1 MSSTTLTPR
10 DKHMPKNYNMYVNRF
25 HPGATTNH
33 VTTTNST
40 IPFTWDGETPFKAH
54 DVLTAIFSGS
64 GSGVPLKDGIPSECI
79 ICGEGMSKSNR
90 DQWTFLI
97 DWFHSPIPE
106 FVNVWIQDINV
117 DVQKDLERRQLDH
130 RLEGINKRA
139 KELENERASLEFQ
152 KEQILDLIWKA
163 KGETPRPPR
172 PAQDPALT
180 NKQRIGVV
188 GESG

>member
-1 MSSTTLTPR
+1 
-10 DKHMPKNYNMYVNRF
+10 MPKTYHMYVNRY
-25 HPGATTNH
+25 HP
-33 VTTTNST
+33 T
-40 IPFTWDGETPFKAH
+40 IAETHNCLTFTWDGETPFKAH
-54 DVLTAIFSGS
+54 DILEAIFKN
-64 GSGVPLKDGIPSECI
+64 VDIPKKDKLPSECI